1 MRGKEQGA
9 EEGEVEHEGDR
20 VRRRPGR
27 RLKEHTRY
35 TVKDLSVHTQNA
47 LPGKHK
53 VVYSYDPARK
63 TDKYLITNELTW
75 EGLKVV
81 KESFQRWTIEEFF
94 RIWGG
99 ACVRKRPRSDNNVV
113 PADSETGPITVQSVV
128 RPTILENPQNFVS
141 LIKSS
146 EGETFLDRWLVQ
158 LNKDAIRKR
167 VAKSDVVYL
176 DQDADAKEVKQHVA
190 A

>member
-1 MRGKEQGA
+1 MF
-9 EEGEVEHEGDR
+9 VMI
-20 VRRRPGR
+20 
-27 RLKEHTRY
+27 
-35 TVKDLSVHTQNA
+35 HTQVFLPVFETLLDGPSHGYSASQVLCWNVGGCIAERKPKLSAFLLPQKKPQVLSWKAVLMFHHSHMKIAA
-47 LPGKHK
+47 L
-53 VVYSYDPARK
+53 VS
-63 TDKYLITNELTW
+63 
-75 EGLKVV
+75 
-81 KESFQRWTIEEFF
+81 
-94 RIWGG
+94 
-99 ACVRKRPRSDNNVV
+99 
-113 PADSETGPITVQSVV
+113 ADLETGPITVQSVV